1 MYPLPIQRLRPHL
14 GCFASFGLL
23 LGAAACLPQS
33 PALLKT
39 PVDTPQWLGQLLA
52 QESTDQEL
60 SLQGTTA
67 VLRVHEVKDPM
78 ASRVELKLAT
88 LTIPA
93 GAFELTTVDIRK
105 EGIPPSLLSESS
117 SSTDVFGIV
126 NAGYFG
132 TNDGRSFYPLGL
144 LVHTGE
150 RMIAKV
156 AIRQPP
162 SG

>member
-1 MYPLPIQRLRPHL
+1 
-14 GCFASFGLL
+14 
-23 LGAAACLPQS
+23 
-33 PALLKT
+33 
-39 PVDTPQWLGQLLA
+39 
-52 QESTDQEL
+52 
-60 SLQGTTA
+60 
-67 VLRVHEVKDPM
+67 M